1 MNCPSL
7 ELQEDD
13 VTCLCVHR
21 EAIVKLCFMQGKELS
36 TGPSVIFHLF
46 SRPTGIRHRSQITE
60 GLVLRPF
67 SYI

>member
-21 EAIVKLCFMQGKELS
+21 EAIVKLCFTQEKELS
-36 TGPSVIFHLF
+36 TGPSVIFDLF
-46 SRPTGIRHRSQITE
+46 PRPQAQISNHGRACTQA
-60 GLVLRPF
+60 LLL
-67 SYI
+67 YIG